1 MHIPDG
7 YLSPS
12 TCAALYAGAT
22 PFWWVA
28 LRKVREEMHTRT
40 IPLLSLFAAFSF
52 VTMMFNLPLPGG
64 TTGHAVGM
72 GIASIVLGP
81 WVSMLAISIALL
93 IQALLFGDGGITTF
107 GANCFNMAIVGSLT
121 AYGGYRLISW
131 GAPILSLRRVAAAGL
146 AGYAAINLAALCAA
160 IEFGLQPLFFR
171 DPSGAPLYAPYP
183 LSVAI
188 PAMMIGHLT
197 FAGFA
202 ELILTAGLVQYLQ
215 RADPAMLQHTAP
227 GAATGATLQEA
238 QPKRKTVRLLW
249 AVLALVV
256 CLTPLGVL
264 AVGSAWGEW
273 RANDFSDPA
282 VRQQIAAASGHLAPP
297 VRAPQGLKCLST
309 FWRAPI
315 SNYAPSFIARASA
328 GYLVSAVVGTG
339 LILLCSFLTIR
350 LLSPATERPDL
361 PADQGIARA
370 PHRQRKNFI
379 EGTLRGM
386 FRAMDE
392 ALFAEEIARATGFL
406 QGLDARVKLAGIGG
420 LLLTVIAIEKLWVL
434 GAVFMI
440 SALLAAVSHVPW
452 RMLARIWLAVLGFT
466 GLIALPAL
474 FLVAGQEVLRVPFLG
489 WVVTWQ
495 GLRSAVFLILRAE
508 TAATLSLLLILT
520 TPWNHL
526 LRSLRF
532 FRLPVVFV
540 AIIETTYRFV
550 FVLLQTA
557 GNMFESRR
565 ARSVGRLAP
574 AEQRRLASATVAVL
588 LEKSLAL
595 SHEVQTAMQARG
607 FRGEAVLLE
616 DPKMTA
622 TDWLPLAA
630 FLVLSCFAIWL
641 GR

>member
-1 MHIPDG
+1 M
-7 YLSPS
+7 
-12 TCAALYAGAT
+12 ALYAGAA

-28 LRKVREEMHTRT
+28 LRKVRDEMHTRT

-121 AYGGYRLISW
+121 AYGGYRLISR
-131 GAPILSLRRVAAAGL
+131 GAPILSVRRVAAAGL
-146 AGYAAINLAALCAA
+146 AGYTAINLAALCAA
-160 IEFGLQPLFFR
+160 IEFGVQPLFFR

-215 RADPAMLQHTAP
+215 RADPAMLQRTAP
-227 GAATGATLQEA
+227 GAVTGAPLRET

-249 AVLALVV
+249 AALALVV
-256 CLTPLGVL
+256 CLTPLGIL

-282 VRQQIAAASGHLAPP
+282 ARQQIAAASGHLPPP
-297 VRAPQGLKCLST
+297 VRAPQGLERLST

-315 SNYAPSFIARASA
+315 SNYAPSFMAHASA
-328 GYLVSAVVGTG
+328 GYLVSAAVGTG

-350 LLSPATERPDL
+350 LLSPTTERPDL
-361 PADQGIARA
+361 PADEGVARA
-370 PHRQRKNFI
+370 ARWQRKNFI
-379 EGTLRGM
+379 EGTLRGV

-392 ALFAEEIARATGFL
+392 ALLAEEIARATGFL

-420 LLLTVIAIEKLWVL
+420 LLVAVIAVERMWVL
-434 GAVFMI
+434 GAVFVI
-440 SALLAAVSHVPW
+440 SALLAVVSHVPW

-474 FLVAGQEVLRVPFLG
+474 FLVTGQEVLRVPFLG